1 MALRGPKPTV
11 ESRSAATPHSPESK
25 PRTVAARSRESRS
38 FHSSGPSEQVCPS
51 IVSRLTSLRLC
62 STPATARSVSLEAS
76 PRASE
81 PPVNESWSVI
91 WISAITL
98 KRMCLLEPPS
108 PPPPRAAAAAAATG
122 AQSRDGDTPLVDEP
136 LDDALGTLRRQ
147 LDAPRGLDA
156 HLDRRAGKHQ
166 VGDADQGRHVDVL
179 DDSGAGLMARGGA
192 RAARGG

>member
-1 MALRGPKPTV
+1 MPLDRQPLDVLAALQHTGH
-11 ESRSAATPHSPESK
+11 SAQ
-25 PRTVAARSRESRS
+25 RLLGGVAEGVRAA
-38 FHSSGPSEQVCPS
+38 SEQV
-51 IVSRLTSLRLC
+51 
-62 STPATARSVSLEAS
+62 
-76 PRASE
+76 
-81 PPVNESWSVI
+81 SWSVI

-98 KRMCLLEPPS
+98 KRMCHLEPPS